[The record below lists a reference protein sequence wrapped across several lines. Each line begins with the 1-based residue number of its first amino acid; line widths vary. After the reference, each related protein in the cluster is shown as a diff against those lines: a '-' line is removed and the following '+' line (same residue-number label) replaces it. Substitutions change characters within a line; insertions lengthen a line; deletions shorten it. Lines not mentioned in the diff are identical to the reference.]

1 MILLLHYQN
10 LSASN
15 AAFVIIVEIL
25 HVLIKIIPFKMRANN
40 NDIIFLNRDIDYQIN
55 LSSNCF
61 TLQWYLV

>member
-25 HVLIKIIPFKMRANN
+25 HVLIKIIPSKMRANN

-55 LSSNCF
+55 SSSNCF
-61 TLQWYLV
+61 TLQ

>member
-25 HVLIKIIPFKMRANN
+25 HVLIKVIPSKMRANYQN
-40 NDIIFLNRDIDYQIN
+40 FLGRIMDKLSFYLILIKIENII
-55 LSSNCF
+55 
-61 TLQWYLV
+61 